1 MPRPAAAQP
10 GLRPGSAEL
19 AYRRIRDLIVA
30 GRLSPGARLVE
41 TELAG
46 SLGVSRG
53 TIRPA
58 LLRLRH
64 EGYATAPRSG
74 RQARLI
80 VAPLTRDDAVDLY
93 SLVGELEGLAASL
106 AAVANDD
113 VHGPMMAS
121 VRALQLQLEQLSRHP
136 EPDPATFLDL
146 DREFHRAYV
155 VAADRPRLLVA
166 HETLRP
172 QLERYARLYALYVV
186 GGRGGQLSETVREH
200 GDIITCLGRKDPRA
214 SGDAVRRNWRHGVA
228 RLVAIIDQAGARG
241 DWHGGALVDVPDRS

>member
-1 MPRPAAAQP
+1 MARPVAATD
-10 GLRPGSAEL
+10 GLTPGSAEL

-155 VAADRPRLLVA
+155 AAAGRPRLLAA

-172 QLERYARLYALYVV
+172 QFERYARIYAVHIV
-186 GGRGGQLSETVREH
+186 GGGQLSQTVREH
-200 GDIITCLGRKDPRA
+200 GDIITCLGKKDPRA
-214 SGDAVRRNWRHGVA
+214 SRDAVHRNWHHGVT
-228 RLVAIIDQAGARG
+228 RLLAIIDQVGARG
-241 DWHGGALVDVPDRS
+241 DWHGGDSG

>member
-1 MPRPAAAQP
+1 MSRHVVDPIHLRPAQ
-10 GLRPGSAEL
+10 AEL

-53 TIRPA
+53 AVRPA
-58 LLRLRH
+58 LLRLRQ
-64 EGYATAPRSG
+64 EGHATAPGSG
-74 RQARLI
+74 RQARLV

-93 SLVGELEGLAASL
+93 SIVGQLEGLAASL
-106 AAVANDD
+106 AAASADD

-121 VRALQLQLEQLSRHP
+121 LRALQLRFEQLSRHP

-155 VAADRPRLLVA
+155 AAAGRPRLLAA

-172 QLERYARLYALYVV
+172 QLERYALLYAVNVV
-186 GGRGGQLSETVREH
+186 EELSGVVREH
-200 GDIITCLGRKDPRA
+200 GDIISVLGKKDPPA
-214 SGDAVRRNWRHGVA
+214 SRDAVRRNWRHGVD
-228 RLVAIIDQAGARG
+228 RLVAIIDQVGPRG
-241 DWHGGALVDVPDRS
+241 DWHDGAPADTP

>member
-1 MPRPAAAQP
+1 MPRPAADPP

-30 GRLSPGARLVE
+30 GRLSPGARLIE

-58 LLRLRH
+58 LLRLRQ
-64 EGYATAPRSG
+64 EGHATAPRSG

-80 VAPLTRDDAVDLY
+80 VTPLTRDDAVDLY

-106 AAVANDD
+106 AAVADDD
-113 VHGPMMAS
+113 VHGPMMGS
-121 VRALQLQLEQLSRHP
+121 VRALQLQLEQLCRQQ
-136 EPDPATFLDL
+136 EPDPVTFLDL

-155 VAADRPRLLVA
+155 AAAGRPRLVA
-166 HETLRP
+166 AHQTLRP
-172 QLERYARLYALYVV
+172 QLERYVRLYAVHVV
-186 GGRGGQLSETVREH
+186 GDGGRQLSQTVPEH
-200 GDIITCLGRKDPRA
+200 DDIIAGLGRKDPRA
-214 SGDAVRRNWRHGVA
+214 SRDAVRRNWHHGME
-228 RLVAIIDQAGARG
+228 RLLAIIDRAGARG
-241 DWHGGALVDVPDRS
+241 DWRGGD